1 MMAKLKLAAPWTIY
15 YEEIKALFG
24 SDPDIKVSV
33 DDEEKVVRL
42 YVDGEEKAEALEKLL
57 PAEKT
62 FGNVTVRTVVVP
74 GNELTEKKLSWFQAA
89 LGGNPVFAFTQ
100 VSEGVFTIPLSYVV
114 FKNRVVQFFAD
125 NLQDVNGNITTL
137 YETIAKDV
145 FGETPSICFCTDTE
159 EKVGPTD

>member
-1 MMAKLKLAAPWTIY
+1 MVK
-15 YEEIKALFG
+15 
-24 SDPDIKVSV
+24 
-33 DDEEKVVRL
+33 
-42 YVDGEEKAEALEKLL
+42 
-57 PAEKT
+57 
-62 FGNVTVRTVVVP
+62 RTCR
-74 GNELTEKKLSWFQAA
+74 GRGKKLSWFQAA

-145 FGETPSICFCTDTE
+145 FGEIPGICFCTDTK

>member
-1 MMAKLKLAAPWTIY
+1 MANLKLAAPWTIY

-89 LGGNPVFAFTQ
+89 LAGNPVFSFTKMN
-100 VSEGVFTIPLSYVV
+100 EGVFTIPLSYVV

-145 FGETPSICFCTDTE
+145 FGETPGICFCTDIE
-159 EKVGPTD
+159 EKVGSVD

>member
-1 MMAKLKLAAPWTIY
+1 MANLKLAAPWTIY

-62 FGNVTVRTVVVP
+62 FGNVTVRTVVIP

-89 LGGNPVFAFTQ
+89 LAGNPVFSFTKTN
-100 VSEGVFTIPLSYVV
+100 EGVFTIPLSYVV

-145 FGETPSICFCTDTE
+145 FGETPDICFCTDIE
-159 EKVGPTD
+159 EKVGSVD

>member
-1 MMAKLKLAAPWTIY
+1 MANLKLAAPWTIY

-89 LGGNPVFAFTQ
+89 LAGNPVFSFTKTN
-100 VSEGVFTIPLSYVV
+100 EGVFTIPLSYVV

-145 FGETPSICFCTDTE
+145 FGETPGICFCTDIE
-159 EKVGPTD
+159 EKVGSVD

>member
-1 MMAKLKLAAPWTIY
+1 MANLKLAAPWTIY

-89 LGGNPVFAFTQ
+89 LAGNPVFSFTKTN
-100 VSEGVFTIPLSYVV
+100 EGVFTIPLSYVV

-145 FGETPSICFCTDTE
+145 FGETPGICFCTDIE
-159 EKVGPTD
+159 EKVGLSD